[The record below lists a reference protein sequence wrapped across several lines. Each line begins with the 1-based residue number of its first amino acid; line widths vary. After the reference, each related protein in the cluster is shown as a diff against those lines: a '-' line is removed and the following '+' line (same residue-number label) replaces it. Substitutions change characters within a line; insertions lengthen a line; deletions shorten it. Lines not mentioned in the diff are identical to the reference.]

1 LLGFTHALSAKV
13 SYHDGT
19 SANHNDTI
27 SWKID
32 NSDVARLNS
41 SYDTKS
47 LKGLKAGE
55 VTLTA
60 KLSDLSTS
68 KTFKVIAPT
77 SISISS
83 EKSDEMQLGQSKL
96 IAKYS
101 DDTQQTLYHN
111 VSWEI
116 DNNDISKITISYRDA
131 SLQALKIGEV
141 SVTARY
147 DDLIASKKFTI
158 LEPVY
163 KSFYLDY
170 GSDTMYIGE
179 SKKLQALAS
188 YSDGSRRDIVDSIT
202 WQVMSNIATVT
213 NDGTVTGL
221 K

>member
-1 LLGFTHALSAKV
+1 
-13 SYHDGT
+13 
-19 SANHNDTI
+19 
-27 SWKID
+27 
-32 NSDVARLNS
+32 
-41 SYDTKS
+41 
-47 LKGLKAGE
+47 
-55 VTLTA
+55 
-60 KLSDLSTS
+60 
-68 KTFKVIAPT
+68 
-77 SISISS
+77 
-83 EKSDEMQLGQSKL
+83 MQLGQSKL